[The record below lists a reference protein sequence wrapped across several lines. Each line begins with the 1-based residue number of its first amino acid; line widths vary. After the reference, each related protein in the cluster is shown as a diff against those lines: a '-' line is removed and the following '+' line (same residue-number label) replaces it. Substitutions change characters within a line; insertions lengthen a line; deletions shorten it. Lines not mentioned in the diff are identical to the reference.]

1 MTRYQLPTAILAVLG
16 VLLLSGCGDDK
27 PYSGPPPGR
36 GGAAQPSAPSSPL
49 AAASPPAAQ
58 TSPLLSG
65 NGSADNPLL
74 SSPGGNPLTQ
84 NNPLASGNP
93 LHGPAMPTEHSHWLR
108 GRVRDAR
115 LTVLLNGVRQGEYAG
130 VVDQDITMKLRRG
143 VNSVSFVF
151 APRRADA
158 SAQMDLVE
166 SEHNPPLPP
175 LVRFQSAPSQDAAV
189 PESAS
194 SQAPAAQSFT
204 FFAR

>member
-1 MTRYQLPTAILAVLG
+1 
-16 VLLLSGCGDDK
+16 
-27 PYSGPPPGR
+27 
-36 GGAAQPSAPSSPL
+36 
-49 AAASPPAAQ
+49 
-58 TSPLLSG
+58 
-65 NGSADNPLL
+65 
-74 SSPGGNPLTQ
+74 
-84 NNPLASGNP
+84 
-93 LHGPAMPTEHSHWLR
+93 MPTEHSHWLR

>member
-1 MTRYQLPTAILAVLG
+1 MV
-16 VLLLSGCGDDK
+16 LLSGCGDDK
-27 PYSGPPPGR
+27 PYSRPPPGS
-36 GGAAQPSAPSSPL
+36 GKAAQPTVPPSPL
-49 AAASPPAAQ
+49 AAAPPPAAQ
-58 TSPLLSG
+58 TPPLLSG
-65 NGSADNPLL
+65 SGSADNPLL

-93 LHGPAMPTEHSHWLR
+93 LHGPAMPTDHSHWLR
-108 GRVRDAR
+108 GQVRDAR
-115 LTVLLNGVRQGEYAG
+115 LTVLLNGVRQGEYTG

-166 SEHNPPLPP
+166 SEHNPPIPP
-175 LVRFQSAPSQDAAV
+175 LVTFQSAPFQDAAIS
-189 PESAS
+189 EDTS
-194 SQAPAAQSFT
+194 SPAPAAQSFT